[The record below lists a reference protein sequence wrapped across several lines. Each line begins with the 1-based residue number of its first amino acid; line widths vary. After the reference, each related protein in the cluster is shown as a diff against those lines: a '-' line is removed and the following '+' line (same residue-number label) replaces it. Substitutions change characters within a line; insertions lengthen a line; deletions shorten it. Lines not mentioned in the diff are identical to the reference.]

1 MTNVYFV
8 AGRESDLW
16 VIMEFCSNGNLLQF
30 LRNRRDIYEA
40 EWKGVSKD
48 PNNQLTM
55 TDLLIAA
62 YQVARGMDFLASRM
76 VSQIV
81 ALAIIIIIIIITIVK
96 MKIIILL

>member
-55 TDLLIAA
+55 TDLVIAA

-81 ALAIIIIIIIITIVK
+81 VLVIIIIIIIIIIVI
-96 MKIIILL
+96 IIILFF